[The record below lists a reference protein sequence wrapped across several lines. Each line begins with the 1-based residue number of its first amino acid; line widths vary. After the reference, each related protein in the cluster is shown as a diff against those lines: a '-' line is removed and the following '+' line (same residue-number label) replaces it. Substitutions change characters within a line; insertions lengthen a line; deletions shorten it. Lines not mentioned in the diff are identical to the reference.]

1 MTLEDRVAFREALLE
16 HRPEEEWKQYRPQ
29 HQSVYNGTFALE
41 GREVSGMELI
51 REYAK
56 RFPADREYSDRG
68 TLNRMLSECEVPQFS
83 FTDPDVMRG
92 FLLSARSP
100 VQWSKYQPSYH
111 TFWTL
116 DFKHMGIGIQ
126 GQMLLYNVLVEIEN
140 QRNGT
145 FYAFIDYT
153 PERNPEMYKKL
164 QATRSGAFIIRALEI
179 AGLTVKS
186 KSILQEDLN
195 PERLREILLTKR
207 TEEEWESWQGGYA
220 GFKST
225 WFDLDGYR
233 NFAGASL
240 RRRYQEL
247 RGKDRSVK
255 DIFSEAGI
263 KVGGNQELL
272 RKTLEDRFERFY
284 GVFDDPVAVRDL
296 FLQMN
301 TEEGWAKPQQYSP
314 LRKQKVAID
323 SDRSVTIH
331 TLCHLFSI
339 FKYNTQQ
346 ESIDSYIGFNAAQ
359 DDPRFNGV
367 IQSNRAALGEMLD
380 FAGLE
385 YKFIP
390 TLVDGDI
397 DLHDPAMLR
406 KLLFHGNYEG
416 KDLSVSEIKSLSA
429 ANFRKVKFSDPTTGF
444 TIAGQS
450 LMIYHSALSYV
461 KEHPEVGLDE
471 AANKLN
477 KGKSNQSV
485 MDEILQRAELRR

>member
-1 MTLEDRVAFREALLE
+1 MTLEDRLPFQKALFE
-16 HRPEEEWKQYRPQ
+16 YKPKEEWKQYRPQ
-29 HQSVYNGTFALE
+29 HQSVYHGTFALE
-41 GREVSGMELI
+41 GREVSGTELI
-51 REYAK
+51 REYAQ
-56 RFPADREYSDRG
+56 RFLADREYSDRG

-83 FTDPDVMRG
+83 FTDPEVMRG

-116 DFKHMGIGIQ
+116 DFKYTGIDIK
-126 GQMLLYNVLVEIEN
+126 GQMLLYNIFVELEN
-140 QRNGT
+140 QKNGT

-153 PERNPEMYKKL
+153 LERNPEMYKKL
-164 QATRSGAFIIRALEI
+164 QATRSGAFIARAFEI
-179 AGLTVKS
+179 AGLAVKS
-186 KSILQEDLN
+186 KSILQEDLT

-207 TEEEWESWQGGYA
+207 TEEEWENWQGGHA
-220 GFKST
+220 DFKST
-225 WFDLDGYR
+225 WFDLEGYR

-240 RRRYQEL
+240 RRRYQET
-247 RGKDRSVK
+247 RGEDRSVK
-255 DIFSEAGI
+255 DLFSEAGI
-263 KVGGNQELL
+263 KVGGNPELL

-284 GVFDDPVAVRDL
+284 GVFDDPIAVRDL

-314 LRKQKVAID
+314 LRKQKVAING
-323 SDRSVTIH
+323 DRSVTIH

-339 FKYNTQQ
+339 FKYNAQQ
-346 ESIDSYIGFNAAQ
+346 ESIDSYIDFNAAQ
-359 DDPRFNGV
+359 DDPRFKGV
-367 IQSNRAALGEMLD
+367 IQSNRTALGEMLD

-390 TLVDGDI
+390 TLGDGDI
-397 DLHDPAMLR
+397 DLYDPAMLR

-416 KDLSVSEIKSLSA
+416 RDLSASEIKSLKA
-429 ANFRKVKFSDPTTGF
+429 ENFRKVRFSDPITGF
-444 TIAGQS
+444 AIKGQS
-450 LMIYHSALSYV
+450 LMIYYSALSYV

-477 KGKSNQSV
+477 KGKSNQAV
-485 MDEILQRAELRR
+485 MDEILAKAKF